1 MRGIRPRAAWSSVAD
16 ALREARVGTPAPPDW
31 RRAGVPGGDARD
43 STRGQ
48 QSAVSL
54 CDLPHI
60 PQRRGRGYTQEPSQ
74 ESVERVSSPS
84 DWLGDP
90 RAKKAHRGNDCR
102 RL

>member
-1 MRGIRPRAAWSSVAD
+1 MRGIWHRAAWSPVAD
-16 ALREARVGTPAPPDW
+16 ALSEARVCTPDPPYW

-74 ESVERVSSPS
+74 ESGTSVT
-84 DWLGDP
+84 
-90 RAKKAHRGNDCR
+90 AF
-102 RL
+102 